1 MAMGRVKMAVEA
13 TSSLCGSRA
22 EALTS
27 RMPSAPEAPA
37 LLRMT
42 TGCSISLCLVT
53 MAWITRAIWSEAPP
67 AENGTT
73 SSTDLAGFH
82 CAQAAGAARVMA
94 AVAARVATAVAARR
108 LRGDVMSLVSC
119 YFLVLVQSTIKGA
132 SHVLR
137 LCQGFSARGRWVQAA
152 LRSAPA
158 AAWAAK

>member
-1 MAMGRVKMAVEA
+1 
-13 TSSLCGSRA
+13 
-22 EALTS
+22 
-27 RMPSAPEAPA
+27 MPSAPEAPA

-94 AVAARVATAVAARR
+94 AGGAGGGAAGGARR
-108 LRGDVMSLVSC
+108 VGGGGLVPVFC
-119 YFLVLVQSTIKGA
+119 YFP
-132 SHVLR
+132 
-137 LCQGFSARGRWVQAA
+137 GFVAFT
-152 LRSAPA
+152 
-158 AAWAAK
+158 